1 MHRVC
6 VLFAPQ
12 VLGQCRKTLAHCLC
26 PRTKKYHSTPSPS
39 THLGS
44 TRLGRQVIRAR
55 CLQRRR
61 MTASSNVYFGC
72 NTTTIAVCSSSF
84 CLAIAEEACERA
96 SAGWDFQLYD
106 RLRFCAHPD
115 SSALA
120 LAIVQVV
127 DLRILG
133 NTKDCRRGS

>member
-12 VLGQCRKTLAHCLC
+12 VLGQCKKTLAHCLC

-61 MTASSNVYFGC
+61 MTASSDVYFGC
-72 NTTTIAVCSSSF
+72 NATTIAVCSSSF
-84 CLAIAEEACERA
+84 CLAIAEEACERG

-120 LAIVQVV
+120 LAIVQVM

>member
-1 MHRVC
+1 
-6 VLFAPQ
+6 
-12 VLGQCRKTLAHCLC
+12 
-26 PRTKKYHSTPSPS
+26 
-39 THLGS
+39 
-44 TRLGRQVIRAR
+44 
-55 CLQRRR
+55 

-72 NTTTIAVCSSSF
+72 NATTIAVCSSSF

-96 SAGWDFQLYD
+96 SAVWDFQLYD

-120 LAIVQVV
+120 LGIVQVV
-127 DLRILG
+127 DGRILG

>member
-1 MHRVC
+1 
-6 VLFAPQ
+6 
-12 VLGQCRKTLAHCLC
+12 
-26 PRTKKYHSTPSPS
+26 
-39 THLGS
+39 
-44 TRLGRQVIRAR
+44 
-55 CLQRRR
+55 
-61 MTASSNVYFGC
+61 MTASSDVYFGF

-84 CLAIAEEACERA
+84 CLAIAEACERA

-120 LAIVQVV
+120 LAIVQVM